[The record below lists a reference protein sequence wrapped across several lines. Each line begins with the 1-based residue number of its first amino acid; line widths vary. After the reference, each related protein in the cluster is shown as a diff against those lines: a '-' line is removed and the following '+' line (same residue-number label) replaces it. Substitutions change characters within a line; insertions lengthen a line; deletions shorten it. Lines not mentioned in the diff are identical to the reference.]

1 MRCED
6 TRCEETRCE
15 DARCEEVR
23 CEEMK
28 CEEVNCVAAASHLS
42 HTPRGALPG
51 VPRGSHGEKCSL
63 SEQKGGNEHQ
73 KGPFL
78 YEIGQ
83 IGTKSKKFR
92 SFITEKAIFGGQT
105 DRRTDGNISALRAG
119 VPQISVH
126 QNLCTYAH

>member
-63 SEQKGGNEHQ
+63 SDQKGGNRH
-73 KGPFL
+73 
-78 YEIGQ
+78 
-83 IGTKSKKFR
+83 
-92 SFITEKAIFGGQT
+92 QT
-105 DRRTDGNISALRAG
+105 DAKKMQFG
-119 VPQISVH
+119 
-126 QNLCTYAH
+126 